1 MGEPT
6 SSPPTQGS
14 RPAAFLPSRTPLHD
28 VEFVVLDLE
37 TTGMSPGPA
46 SITEIGA
53 VKYRCGERLG
63 IFDTLVDPGV
73 PLAPFVS
80 ALTGITDAM
89 VETAPRVQA
98 VLPSLEEF
106 LRGSVVVCHN
116 VGFDRSFLDAALSA
130 DDRGEVAQPFV
141 DTLPLSRRLLADE
154 VPNHQLATIARYLRV
169 PHQPCHRALA
179 DALATADVLHV
190 FIERLATYG
199 VFDLDALLAFPATPV
214 PTMRATA

>member
-1 MGEPT
+1 MGKRAPLPST
-6 SSPPTQGS
+6 HRSP
-14 RPAAFLPSRTPLHD
+14 PAAFLLARTPLHE

-63 IFDTLVDPGV
+63 IFETLVDPGV
-73 PLAPFVS
+73 PLGPFVS
-80 ALTGITDAM
+80 ALTGITDTM
-89 VETAPRVQA
+89 VETAPRIQA

-154 VPNHQLATIARYLRV
+154 VPNHQLGTIARYLRV
-169 PHQPCHRALA
+169 AHQPCHRALA

-199 VFDLDALLAFPATPV
+199 VYDLDALLAFPATPV
-214 PTMRATA
+214 RTVRATA